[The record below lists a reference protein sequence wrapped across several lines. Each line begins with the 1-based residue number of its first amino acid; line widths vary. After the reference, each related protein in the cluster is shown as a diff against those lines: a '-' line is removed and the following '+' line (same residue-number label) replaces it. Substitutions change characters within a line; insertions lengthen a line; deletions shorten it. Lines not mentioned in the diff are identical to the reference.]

1 MTILVDTSAF
11 FAGLNLLESSH
22 VEASAQWASL
32 RLSRGPLVTTN
43 YVLVEIHALVRNRL
57 GVEAARSLQIGF
69 VPLLSQVY
77 WVDEPLHDRAVAS
90 LLTANRRDL
99 SLVDC
104 VSFEAMREHGL
115 TTAFAFDAHFAEQG
129 FQVIPAV
136 APR

>member
-1 MTILVDTSAF
+1 MTIFVDTSALYALLNDQDKDHHAARAEW
-11 FAGLNLLESSH
+11 AGLSGRAEGLL
-22 VEASAQWASL
+22 
-32 RLSRGPLVTTN
+32 TTN
-43 YVLVEIHALVRNRL
+43 YVLTEAVSLLQHRRGIRIVVSFQADLVPALSVL
-57 GVEAARSLQIGF
+57 
-69 VPLLSQVY
+69 
-77 WVDEPLHDRAVAS
+77 WVDENLHARGGSS

-104 VSFEAMREHGL
+104 VSFESMREHGL